1 MKMKRCKCCGW
12 YFEPQTPRQAYCDD
26 ECRQEGRLTSWSRY
40 GKKRYAR
47 KKSEKAAEKAKP
59 KPSATLK
66 VDVSRLPNPPLPAT
80 KEVRIGEVVTDA
92 EISSLIEHFSYD
104 PSSSKKNVY
113 TEDEDATIIRMAEE
127 GATYSMIANKIGGNP
142 NAIRIQHEKLISA
155 GIGKAQ

>member
-1 MKMKRCKCCGW
+1 M
-12 YFEPQTPRQAYCDD
+12 
-26 ECRQEGRLTSWSRY
+26 SWSRY

-80 KEVRIGEVVTDA
+80 KEVRIGEVVTDS

-113 TEDEDATIIRMAEE
+113 TEDDDAAIIRR
-127 GATYSMIANKIGGNP
+127 G
-142 NAIRIQHEKLISA
+142 RQRRV
-155 GIGKAQ
+155 